1 MPLERTDILPPQ
13 ERVLA
18 GKYRLERLLGEGGMG
33 TVYEATHVG
42 LGTRLAVKLLAE
54 QYANHETIRKR
65 FRREARAA
73 AAIRHPNVITVTDTG
88 EDEEGVPFL
97 VMELLEGESLAS
109 VARRARKLTPEMAGA
124 VVYQLLSGLSA
135 AHAEGVIHRDLKPAN
150 VFLELDES
158 GETRLKI
165 LDFGIS
171 KFAGDIESGVTGDG
185 AMIGTPSYMPPEQC
199 GGAKNVDGRADLYA
213 VGVIL
218 YRLVCGVLPFRGK
231 DRAEIYGRVLDG
243 RFTPVRDEN
252 AELSD
257 ELAAVIE
264 RALQKDP
271 DARWQTARAFADAL
285 LEAVPDLVHS
295 KLPPVLPR
303 SRDRVSSASVPPL
316 EKLRSEDDTKT
327 RPAKR
332 QPTHTRPDGVAARAE
347 GEAKAAESRAAVPRP
362 ADAAATTQSHP
373 PPEPVSTTRMTLAA
387 VAFGLAVA
395 VGGAALFLTLSGSDE
410 EAAAD
415 VEEPAATFD
424 GPPVRYGV
432 ARYTE
437 RDAVEAAH
445 RPLAEFLQRRLERP
459 VELVLVEPHELT
471 ERLARGDV
479 ELAALSAYRYVQ
491 MRRTQEG
498 LRLLAVAQ
506 MPGGST
512 YEGLIISPVDS
523 GIETLAD
530 LEGRSFCYVDPD
542 SSSGYVY
549 PRALMRRAGL
559 DPDETLGAV
568 RFTGDHAT
576 SLRLVSQGVCDA
588 AAVYRSLFFDTEQTG
603 IEPARF
609 RIVASTAR
617 IPNDAYCAAATV
629 DDDTA
634 DALRAALLALAP
646 GSEEASRVLAGGDL
660 RGFVAGEDAQYDGVR
675 EIAAHLDERDP
686 E

>member
-1 MPLERTDILPPQ
+1 MERTDILPPQ

-54 QYANHETIRKR
+54 QYAHHDTIRKR

-109 VARRARKLTPEMAGA
+109 VARRARKLSPEMAGA

-218 YRLVCGVLPFRGK
+218 YRIVCGVLPFRGK

-243 RFTPVRDEN
+243 HFTPPRDVN
-252 AELSD
+252 PELP
-257 ELAAVIE
+257 EALAAVIE

-271 DARWQTARAFADAL
+271 DARWQTAKAFAEAL
-285 LEAVPDLVHS
+285 LEAVPELVHS

-303 SRDRVSSASVPPL
+303 SGEGRSSVASVPPI
-316 EKLRSEDDTKT
+316 EKLRSDEDTKT
-327 RPAKR
+327 RPATR
-332 QPTHTRPDGVAARAE
+332 RPTHTRPDGVAARSDDE
-347 GEAKAAESRAAVPRP
+347 PKSAESRAAVTPPLDAPPTTPSDPPTQATSP
-362 ADAAATTQSHP
+362 ARMMLAAA
-373 PPEPVSTTRMTLAA
+373 
-387 VAFGLAVA
+387 AFGLAIV
-395 VGGAALFLTLSGSDE
+395 VGGAALVLSLGGSGDE
-410 EAAAD
+410 AVAD
-415 VEEPAATFD
+415 AEEPAAALT
-424 GPPVRYGV
+424 GPPIRYGV
-432 ARYTE
+432 ARYAE
-437 RDAVEAAH
+437 RDTVEAAH
-445 RPLAEFLQRRLERP
+445 LPLAEFLQGHLERP

-471 ERLARGDV
+471 ERLGRGDV

-491 MRRTQEG
+491 MREAHDG
-498 LRLLAVAQ
+498 LQLLAVAE
-506 MPGGST
+506 MPGGAT

-530 LEGRSFCYVDPD
+530 LSGRSFCYVDPD
-542 SSSGYVY
+542 SSSGYIY

-588 AAVYRSLFFDTEQTG
+588 AAVYRSLFFDTAQHG
-603 IEPARF
+603 LQPARF

-629 DDDTA
+629 DDATA
-634 DALRAALLALAP
+634 RALREALLSLAP
-646 GSEEASRVLAGGDL
+646 GSDDAGRVLAAGDL
-660 RGFVAGEDAQYDGVR
+660 QGFVAGEDAQYDGVR
-675 EIAAHLDERDP
+675 EIAAHLP
-686 E
+686 EAGEP